1 MSNPKKK
8 VLIVDDDR
16 DMLTLISTFLKD
28 EGYEIITARRGDEAY
43 NFVLEHKPDLA
54 LIDGLIPIIHGFELS
69 KKIKEDATIT
79 KKPKIII
86 MSSVYKSMKYKFET
100 MDKFGAD
107 DYLVKPFSK
116 EQLLSIIHK
125 HASDLGNGT

>member
-1 MSNPKKK
+1 MNKPKL
-8 VLIVDDDR
+8 LIVDDDK
-16 DMLTLISTFLKD
+16 DMLALISTFLKD

-43 NFVLEHKPDLA
+43 NLVSEHQPDLA
-54 LIDGLIPIIHGFELS
+54 LIDGLIPIIHGFELC
-69 KKIKEDATIT
+69 KKIKEDETIT

-100 MDKFGAD
+100 MDKFMAD

-116 EQLLSIIHK
+116 EQLVTMINK
-125 HASDLGNGT
+125 HTRDVKHGT